1 MKKIIMLALLVFVFC
16 TQSVL
21 ADEVKPEQNFKDNKA
36 VLSVQ
41 KQPAN
46 ENAQKQQV
54 KNNWF
59 CVVVQVNGKVLD
71 SAVPASKQ

>member
-1 MKKIIMLALLVFVFC
+1 MNKILTYVLLMLTFC
-16 TQSVL
+16 CQSVL
-21 ADEVKPEQNFKDNKA
+21 ADEVKPEQNFQDNKA
-36 VLSVQ
+36 VLAVQ

-59 CVVVQVNGKVLD
+59 CVVVQVNGKAKD
-71 SAVPASKQ
+71 TDTSNQ